1 MDTVTALSF
10 LHSTALDPA
19 HKALVD
25 ERLTDVGGYHLKS
38 VLIEAERKA
47 DLPPVLFIHGAST
60 SLLDPLNAFREP
72 LEGRGPLLF
81 VDRPGHGGSQAG
93 PAENRRPDGQAH
105 AIARLMEERGIGRA
119 IVVGH
124 SYGGAVA
131 AALAL
136 EHPEKLRGLLL
147 LSPALYP
154 WPGGIAWYYTASVAP
169 VFGWLFTRLVVPFA
183 GRVAMGS
190 AARSVFSPD
199 PLPAGY
205 IEKTRAAEAIQPA
218 AFRHNAHEIA
228 SLLDWTKENAPR
240 YKEIMANTIIVT
252 GDTDDVVSPD
262 IHSRQM
268 AQAVPNAE
276 LIVIPGLGHKPDYC
290 ATDMVIASIEALA
303 RMPEHDKPLK

>member
-1 MDTVTALSF
+1 MDIATASSPLESS
-10 LHSTALDPA
+10 STDGMR
-19 HKALVD
+19 VED
-25 ERLTDVGGYHLKS
+25 RLTDVGGYRMRSL
-38 VLIEAERKA
+38 LIEARENA

-72 LEGRGPLLF
+72 LEGRASLFF

-105 AIARLMEERGIGRA
+105 AIARLMDERGIGRA

-147 LSPALYP
+147 LSPVLYP
-154 WPGGIAWYYTASVAP
+154 WPGGIAWYYTASAMP
-169 VFGWLFTRLVVPFA
+169 VFGWLFTRLVVPLA
-183 GRVAMGS
+183 GRLAMES

-205 IEKTRAAEAIQPA
+205 IEKSRAIEAIQPA
-218 AFRHNAHEIA
+218 AFRHNAREIA
-228 SLLDWTKENAPR
+228 SLLDWTKENARR
-240 YKEIMANTIIVT
+240 YAKIAANTIIVT

-303 RMPEHDKPLK
+303 RMPEHKPPLE